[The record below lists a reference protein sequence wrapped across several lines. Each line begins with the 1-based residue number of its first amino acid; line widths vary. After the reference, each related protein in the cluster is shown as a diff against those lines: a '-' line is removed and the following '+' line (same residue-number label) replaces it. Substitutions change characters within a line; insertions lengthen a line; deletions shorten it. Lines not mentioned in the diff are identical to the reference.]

1 MVLTG
6 WFWESLN
13 QTLFDRAYSNMTSFY
28 LFIYLFIYVFIYLS
42 TYLFIDWL
50 IKEVKYFNDF
60 KNHSFSVSWL
70 KWTQT
75 VEMKQNQTFFH
86 GTYSSLASYFFIKKK
101 YSDDL

>member
-42 TYLFIDWL
+42 TYLLID
-50 IKEVKYFNDF
+50 
-60 KNHSFSVSWL
+60 
-70 KWTQT
+70 
-75 VEMKQNQTFFH
+75 
-86 GTYSSLASYFFIKKK
+86 
-101 YSDDL
+101 